1 MLTIYALPFVVSSY
15 WFSFKSSSFCRWCRK
30 KVKKLKKAKLKME
43 RNQLMARLM
52 LVFFPVFLISRFLA
66 IFLCMVNTQA
76 SHKILAKIWQ
86 PVLYV
91 YMHIRL
97 SICLSASLTNKVTVD
112 SRLCSQCFYLMT
124 STCCF
129 IVEQNLLWTWNIGF
143 LLDVFHPT

>member
-66 IFLCMVNTQA
+66 IFFVYGKYPSQSQNFGED
-76 SHKILAKIWQ
+76 LATSA
-86 PVLYV
+86 VCV
-91 YMHIRL
+91 YAYPTFHL
-97 SICLSASLTNKVTVD
+97 SFSFINKQGNC
-112 SRLCSQCFYLMT
+112 R
-124 STCCF
+124 
-129 IVEQNLLWTWNIGF
+129 
-143 LLDVFHPT
+143 